1 MESYCKEYMKF
12 ISDCK
17 MEREAVKWTIEAAEK
32 AGFRELKPGMQ
43 LKPGDR
49 VYGNNHNKS
58 VIFAVVGSESL
69 NEGTH
74 ICAAHIDSPRLDLKP
89 NPLYE
94 DADMAYFKTHYYGG
108 IKKYQWTT
116 IPAGPPRRRGE
127 EGRHR
132 RHRDRR
138 RGAGRSHLLR
148 DRPAGPPRLLT
159 R

>member
-1 MESYCKEYMKF
+1 MMEETKRFEKEREALLSNPKNGYDRISEADLAAMESYCKEYMKF

-69 NEGTH
+69 NAVSYTH
-74 ICAAHIDSPRLDLKP
+74 LMTR
-89 NPLYE
+89 
-94 DADMAYFKTHYYGG
+94 
-108 IKKYQWTT
+108 TT
-116 IPAGPPRRRGE
+116 A
-127 EGRHR
+127 
-132 RHRDRR
+132 
-138 RGAGRSHLLR
+138 
-148 DRPAGPPRLLT
+148 
-159 R
+159 